1 MRVKQIIWAGA
12 AVVLMAAT
20 PLSAAAAATKVVVG
34 FNVDVNTIPLH
45 VLVAKGWDKKYG
57 IEVESKGF
65 ARASDSHTALRG
77 GALDAIV
84 NMGTNSV
91 ALLNQEGGDVK
102 GIRVISLPHFKVL
115 VRKDAP
121 YRTVAYLKGRKM
133 AVTSIAGT
141 SYILTAMALRAIN
154 MDPKKDAEIV
164 TGAPATILGLL
175 EKQEVASV
183 TLWEPFVA
191 NALKT
196 GMVRVL
202 EDPSKIYKDRY
213 GEDFL
218 HTSLAVSGPFLAK
231 NREAVRSLLKAL
243 EEGIQFTLDHPAES
257 NQIAAGPLKMPA
269 EDLADARKSWGDS
282 FLRVGTG
289 ETIVQRLNNMYARM
303 HELKILEK
311 PADARQFWVVNP

>member
-12 AVVLMAAT
+12 AAVLMAAT
-20 PLSAAAAATKVVVG
+20 PPSAAAAATKVVVG

-65 ARASDSHTALRG
+65 ARASDSHTALR
-77 GALDAIV
+77 
-84 NMGTNSV
+84 
-91 ALLNQEGGDVK
+91 
-102 GIRVISLPHFKVL
+102 
-115 VRKDAP
+115 
-121 YRTVAYLKGRKM
+121 M

-154 MDPKKDAEIV
+154 MDPKKDVEIV

-218 HTSLAVSGPFLAK
+218 HTSLAVSRPFLAK